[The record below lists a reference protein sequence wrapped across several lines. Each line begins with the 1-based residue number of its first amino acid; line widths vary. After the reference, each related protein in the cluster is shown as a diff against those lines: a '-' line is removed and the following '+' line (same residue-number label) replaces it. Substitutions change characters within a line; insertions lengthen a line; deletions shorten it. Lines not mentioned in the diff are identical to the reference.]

1 MRAGGRRGR
10 QTGNLGKR
18 EASAPIFGAPN
29 GTRNPCDRCTTSAE
43 HGRSA
48 SGDDF
53 KCRLPVVVGV
63 LDRVVHE
70 LRCRQLYEA
79 KSDDEQENRDAQS
92 ARTAASFGWKSGRC
106 QIEPTVDVAV
116 ADDGGAHQIASCRDY
131 RHARSFSQ
139 LRELGESCARGLE
152 IVLIDHEVGGHGSA
166 SADIDADSTKIFAR
180 DGTIALAN
188 MQRSQNF
195 RLHEPCVDAHAV

>member
-1 MRAGGRRGR
+1 MHAGGRRGR

-18 EASAPIFGAPN
+18 EASARIFGAPN
-29 GTRNPCDRCTTSAE
+29 GARNPSDRCMTSAE
-43 HGRSA
+43 HGLSA
-48 SGDDF
+48 NGDDF
-53 KCRLPVVVGV
+53 KCRLPVDVGV
-63 LDRVVHE
+63 LDRVVLE
-70 LRCRQLYEA
+70 FRCRQLYEA
-79 KSDDEQENRDAQS
+79 KSDDEQENRDAQC

-106 QIEPTVDVAV
+106 QIEPTVAV

-166 SADIDADSTKIFAR
+166 SADIDADST
-180 DGTIALAN
+180 
-188 MQRSQNF
+188 
-195 RLHEPCVDAHAV
+195 